1 MFQMFD
7 ILCLAYMLI
16 PDYDNL
22 TSNPYSNII
31 IEHITF

>member
-1 MFQMFD
+1 MSS
-7 ILCLAYMLI
+7 IYMLI
-16 PDYDNL
+16 PDYDIL